1 MSQMGHSRHSRDP
14 GVSGSP
20 QERTSDS
27 KVISRLILGRK
38 CFSDH
43 CGNQR
48 ADPARSVP
56 PKGLEI
62 CPAPGQR
69 YCPSAGVCDFPWVNR
84 DRDRAGR
91 LQVQPTSAMPL
102 RAASQASFVEF
113 AVAELSLGYFFD
125 AHFDSSATMFPDNPN
140 VENLTTRD
148 GFLII
153 D

>member
-1 MSQMGHSRHSRDP
+1 MLGASP
-14 GVSGSP
+14 LGVPVNSP
-20 QERTSDS
+20 DQVNSLPPA
-27 KVISRLILGRK
+27 VMLGR
-38 CFSDH
+38 
-43 CGNQR
+43 GV
-48 ADPARSVP
+48 ARRVA
-56 PKGLEI
+56 I
-62 CPAPGQR
+62 D
-69 YCPSAGVCDFPWVNR
+69 CPSAGVCDFPWVNR

-125 AHFDSSATMFPDNPN
+125 AHFDSSATMFADNPN